1 MAKTEA
7 RIMEQHHDSIPPS
20 PNATST
26 YSSEPTSG
34 NTEYN
39 DEAPHGGF
47 SPWEDI
53 QQQGTSAL
61 QPDPGEEPLF
71 DTENNPFAFSPGQL
85 GKLINPKSLAA
96 FVALGGLAGLE
107 KGLHSDRRAGLGVEE
122 HHVLEPITFEEATS
136 AGSPIKPPRNLPPS
150 QPTGK
155 ASDSFAERKRIF
167 GENRLPERKSKSFFQ
182 LAWIALHDHILIL
195 LSVAAIVSL
204 ALGLYQTFGQTKHEG
219 AKVEWVEGVAIIV
232 AIAVVVIVGALN
244 DWQKERQF
252 QKLNMKK
259 EDRSVK
265 VIRSGNPVAISIYE
279 VVVGDVMLLE
289 PGDVVPVDGIYIEG
303 HGLNCDESSATGES
317 DLVRKVPADE
327 VLEVLRREEAP
338 NLDKLDPFIISGAR
352 VLDGVG
358 SFLVTSVG
366 QNSSYGR
373 TMMSLRED
381 SGLTPLQSKLN
392 VLAGEHPPSR
402 HSSNLFLPSDITMLI
417 MFWSLGYIAKLGSAA
432 GCLLFTVLFIE
443 FLVRLPNNTG
453 SAEEKGQDF
462 LHILVMAIT
471 IIVVAVPEGLPLA
484 VTLSLAFATKRMTRE
499 NNLVRHLQSCETMGN
514 ATIICSDKTGTL
526 TENSMTVTSGAL
538 GGEVLL
544 FGDGSLDMQS
554 QIPHPQL
561 SSKLDNGIQQLLKTA
576 IAVNT
581 TAFEREQSGTSVFV
595 GTKTETALLEW
606 VRRHFGL
613 GPVSVERANSPLV
626 EMFPFNSQRK
636 CMGAV
641 IRMSEPVCSGERSK
655 ETYRLFVKGAPEVVL
670 AQCTSSLVGLTNCA
684 TPEPLDDSQRK
695 SISDV
700 VSRFGTQ
707 ALRTLAL
714 SYRDLSQWPPP
725 KPQTD
730 DTSTLS
736 SDDVTLPDIHQGM
749 TWIGVVGIQDPVRMG
764 VAAAVQDCRMAS
776 VSVKMVTGDNLETA
790 KAVGLACGILEPSSP
805 GEEQGLVMEGKKFR
819 QLSPEQKA
827 AVARDICILARSS
840 PEDKRILVEVLKNLG
855 EVVAVTGDGTNDA
868 PALKIADVGFSMGI
882 TGTEVAKEA
891 SDIILMDDNFA
902 SIVKALGWGRAVND
916 SVKKFLLFQLTV
928 NITAVIITFVTAVS
942 DDEET
947 AVLNAVQLLWVNLIM
962 DTFAALALATDP
974 PTLSALQRKPEP
986 RTASLISLSMWKM
999 ILGQSIYQL
1008 TVCFV
1013 LWFGGPSFFDY
1024 PEDQLRTLIFNVFV
1038 FMQIFKLINSRRIDN
1053 KLNIFEGLHRNWLF
1067 MLMMSIMVGGQLII
1081 IYVGGDAF
1089 VVVRLTGE
1097 QWGISIGL
1105 GIGSIPIGVLIRLIP
1120 DAVLRSCSDKL
1131 RNNWPRWLRLPGKK
1145 AADGSDTS
1153 SLERYNAVFS
1163 HIKDDLAFL
1172 RMIRGGRIRALSE
1185 TLAKSHE
1192 SSSPH
1197 HHQVKVRRGS
1207 SSSSKDWPASP
1218 MFSAIGMPGIVAASI
1233 GGLSPLET
1241 RSSTI

>member
-1 MAKTEA
+1 MAKKDND
-7 RIMEQHHDSIPPS
+7 MQSIPPS
-20 PNATST
+20 PNATLT
-26 YSSEPTSG
+26 YSSEPTSA
-34 NTEYN
+34 NTEYDN
-39 DEAPHGGF
+39 GAPHGG
-47 SPWEDI
+47 SSRWEDI
-53 QQQGTSAL
+53 QQQSTSAL

-71 DTENNPFAFSPGQL
+71 DTDNNPFAFSPGQL
-85 GKLINPKSLAA
+85 NKLINPKSLAA
-96 FVALGGLAGLE
+96 FVALGGLTGLE
-107 KGLHSDRRAGLGVEE
+107 KGLRSDRRGGLSAEE
-122 HHVLEPITFEEATS
+122 HVLEPITFEEAT
-136 AGSPIKPPRNLPPS
+136 AAASPVK
-150 QPTGK
+150 PTGESPATRSISK
-155 ASDSFAERKRIF
+155 PSDGFAERRRIF

-265 VIRSGNPVAISIYE
+265 VIRSGKPEAVSIYE

-289 PGDVVPVDGIYIEG
+289 PGDVVPVDGIFIEG

-317 DLVRKVPADE
+317 DLVRKVPAEE
-327 VLEVLRREEAP
+327 VLKALHREEAL

-366 QNSSYGR
+366 QNSSHGR

-392 VLAGEHPPSR
+392 VLAG
-402 HSSNLFLPSDITMLI
+402 
-417 MFWSLGYIAKLGSAA
+417 YIAKLGSAA

-443 FLVRLPNNTG
+443 FLIRLPNNTG

-526 TENSMTVTSGAL
+526 TENAMTVTSGAL

-544 FGDGSLDMQS
+544 FGDGGPDMQS
-554 QIPHPQL
+554 QIPHQQL
-561 SSKLDNGIQQLLKTA
+561 SSKLDSGVQQLLKTA

-581 TAFEREQSGTSVFV
+581 TAFEREESGTSVFV

-606 VRRHFGL
+606 ARRHFGL
-613 GPVSVERANSPLV
+613 GPVSVERANNPVV

-641 IRMSEPVCSGERSK
+641 VRLSEPDGRGEGSK
-655 ETYRLFVKGAPEVVL
+655 EKYRLFVKGAPEIVL
-670 AQCTSSLVGLTNCA
+670 PQCTTSLMGLTNRA
-684 TPEPLDDSQRK
+684 NAEPLGDSQRYA
-695 SISDV
+695 IMNV
-700 VSRFGTQ
+700 VFRFGTQ

-714 SYRDLSQWPPP
+714 SYRDFSQWPPH
-725 KPQTD
+725 KPEAD
-730 DTSTLS
+730 DTTTPGP
-736 SDDVTLPDIHQGM
+736 DDVALPDIHQDM
-749 TWIGVVGIQDPVRMG
+749 TWIGVVGIQDPVRPG
-764 VAAAVQDCRMAS
+764 VPAAVQDCRTAS

-790 KAVGLACGILEPSSP
+790 KAVGLACGILTSSP
-805 GEEQGLVMEGKKFR
+805 EGEQGLVMEGKKFR
-819 QLSPEQKA
+819 QLSSEQKA
-827 AVARDICILARSS
+827 AVAEDICILARSS

-942 DDEET
+942 DNEET

-974 PTLSALQRKPEP
+974 PTLSALHRKPEP
-986 RTASLISLSMWKM
+986 RTASLISLTMWKM

-1097 QWGISIGL
+1097 QWAISIGL
-1105 GIGSIPIGVLIRLIP
+1105 GIGSIPIGVMIRLIP
-1120 DAVLRSCSDKL
+1120 DEVLRSCSNKL
-1131 RNNWPRWLRLPGKK
+1131 REKWPRWLRLPGKK

-1153 SLERYNAVFS
+1153 SVERYNAVFF

-1197 HHQVKVRRGS
+1197 HHPMKVRRGS
-1207 SSSSKDWPASP
+1207 SPSSKDWPASP

-1233 GGLSPLET
+1233 GGLSPLDT
-1241 RSSTI
+1241 RSSAV

>member
-1 MAKTEA
+1 MMTVCLTC
-7 RIMEQHHDSIPPS
+7 PS
-20 PNATST
+20 PNDTST
-26 YSSEPTSG
+26 YPSAATSS
-34 NTEYN
+34 NTECN
-39 DEAPHGGF
+39 NGALPGEL
-47 SPWEDI
+47 SRSEDI
-53 QQQGTSAL
+53 QQHSVSAL
-61 QPDPGEEPLF
+61 RPDPGEEHLF
-71 DTENNPFAFSPGQL
+71 ETESSPFAFSPGQL

-107 KGLHSDRRAGLGVEE
+107 KGLHSDRRAGLSVEE
-122 HHVLEPITFEEATS
+122 HHLLKPITFEEATS
-136 AGSPIKPPRNLPPS
+136 AASPVKPPGNCPPAQS
-150 QPTGK
+150 NGK
-155 ASDSFAERKRIF
+155 PSDSFAERKRIF

-265 VIRSGNPVAISIYE
+265 VIRSGNPEAVSIYE

-289 PGDVVPVDGIYIEG
+289 PGDVVPVDGIFIEG

-317 DLVRKVPADE
+317 DLVRKIPAEE
-327 VLEVLRREEAP
+327 VLEALRQHEVH

-366 QNSSYGR
+366 QNSSHGR

-381 SGLTPLQSKLN
+381 TGLTPLQSKLN
-392 VLAGEHPPSR
+392 ILA
-402 HSSNLFLPSDITMLI
+402 
-417 MFWSLGYIAKLGSAA
+417 GYIAKLGSAA
-432 GCLLFTVLFIE
+432 GCLLFTVLLIE
-443 FLVRLPNNTG
+443 FLVRLPNNTD

-544 FGDGSLDMQS
+544 FGEGNSDLQS
-554 QIPHPQL
+554 HIPHHQL
-561 SSKLDNGIQQLLKTA
+561 SSKLDMGIQQLLKTA

-581 TAFEREQSGTSVFV
+581 TAFEREENGTSVFV

-613 GPVSVERANSPLV
+613 GPVSVERANNPV
-626 EMFPFNSQRK
+626 IEMFPFISQRK
-636 CMGAV
+636 CMGVV
-641 IRMSEPVCSGERSK
+641 IRISESGGSRERSNDK
-655 ETYRLFVKGAPEVVL
+655 YRLFVKGAPEIVL
-670 AQCTSSLVGLTNCA
+670 AQCTTSLMGLTSCA
-684 TPEPLDDSQRK
+684 NAEPLGESQKDAIRN
-695 SISDV
+695 V
-700 VSRFGTQ
+700 VSRFGTH

-714 SYRDLSQWPPP
+714 SYRDFHQWPPH

-730 DTSTLS
+730 DTITSS
-736 SDDVTLPDIHQGM
+736 SDDVTLPDVHQDM
-749 TWIGVVGIQDPVRMG
+749 TWIGVVGIQDPVRPG
-764 VAAAVQDCRMAS
+764 VPAAVQDCRTAS

-790 KAVGLACGILEPSSP
+790 KAVGLACGILRSSQ
-805 GEEQGLVMEGKKFR
+805 EEGQQGLVMEGKQFR

-827 AVARDICILARSS
+827 SVARDICILARSS

-855 EVVAVTGDGTNDA
+855 EIVAVTGDGTNDA
-868 PALKIADVGFSMGI
+868 PALKVADVGFSMGI

-942 DDEET
+942 DNQET

-1013 LWFGGPSFFDY
+1013 LWFGGPGFFDY

-1067 MLMMSIMVGGQLII
+1067 MLMMSIMVGGQIII

-1089 VVVRLTGE
+1089 VVVRLTSE

-1105 GIGSIPIGVLIRLIP
+1105 GLGSIPIGVLVRLIP
-1120 DAVLRSCSDKL
+1120 DAVLRSCSNKL
-1131 RNNWPRWLRLPGKK
+1131 RKKWPRWLRLPSKK

-1153 SLERYNAVFS
+1153 SIERYNAVFS
-1163 HIKDDLAFL
+1163 HIRDDLAFL

-1185 TLAKSHE
+1185 SLAKPHE

-1207 SSSSKDWPASP
+1207 SPSSKDWPASP

-1241 RSSTI
+1241 RSSTV

>member
-1 MAKTEA
+1 MAMKDDD
-7 RIMEQHHDSIPPS
+7 MQSIPPS
-20 PNATST
+20 PNATLT
-26 YSSEPTSG
+26 YSSEPTAA
-34 NTEYN
+34 NTECSN
-39 DEAPHGGF
+39 GASHGE
-47 SPWEDI
+47 SSRWEDI
-53 QQQGTSAL
+53 RQQSTSAL
-61 QPDPGEEPLF
+61 QPDPGEEHLF

-85 GKLINPKSLAA
+85 NKLINPKSLAA

-107 KGLHSDRRAGLGVEE
+107 KGLRSDRRGGLSLEE
-122 HHVLEPITFEEATS
+122 HQIVEPITFEEATS
-136 AGSPIKPPRNLPPS
+136 AASPTKPPNKLPPAQS
-150 QPTGK
+150 TGK
-155 ASDSFAERKRIF
+155 SSDGFAERKRIF

-265 VIRSGNPVAISIYE
+265 VIRSG
-279 VVVGDVMLLE
+279 
-289 PGDVVPVDGIYIEG
+289 
-303 HGLNCDESSATGES
+303 ES
-317 DLVRKVPADE
+317 DLVRKVPA
-327 VLEVLRREEAP
+327 EEALEALRQDEAQD
-338 NLDKLDPFIISGAR
+338 LDKLDPFIISGAR

-366 QNSSYGR
+366 QNSSHGR

-392 VLAGEHPPSR
+392 VLAG
-402 HSSNLFLPSDITMLI
+402 
-417 MFWSLGYIAKLGSAA
+417 YIAKLGSAA

-443 FLVRLPNNTG
+443 FLIRLPNNTG

-544 FGDGSLDMQS
+544 FGDGGSDTQS
-554 QIPHPQL
+554 HIPHNQL
-561 SSKLDNGIQQLLKTA
+561 SSKLDSGVQQLLKTA

-581 TAFEREQSGTSVFV
+581 TAFEREESGTTVFV

-613 GPVSVERANSPLV
+613 GPVSEERANNPVL

-641 IRMSEPVCSGERSK
+641 IRISEPDGSGERSK
-655 ETYRLFVKGAPEVVL
+655 DKYRLFVKGAPEVVL
-670 AQCTSSLVGLTNCA
+670 AQCTTSLVGLTNRA
-684 TPEPLDDSQRK
+684 TPEPLDDSQIEGIK
-695 SISDV
+695 NV

-714 SYRDLSQWPPP
+714 SYRDFSQWPPH
-725 KPQTD
+725 KPQADET
-730 DTSTLS
+730 TTPV

-749 TWIGVVGIQDPVRMG
+749 TWIGVVGIQDPVRPG
-764 VAAAVQDCRMAS
+764 VPAAVQDCRTAS

-790 KAVGLACGILEPSSP
+790 KAVGLACGILNSSP
-805 GEEQGLVMEGKKFR
+805 EGGQGLVMEGKKFR
-819 QLSPEQKA
+819 QLSSEQKA
-827 AVARDICILARSS
+827 AVAEDICILARSS

-942 DDEET
+942 DNQET

-974 PTLSALQRKPEP
+974 PTLSSLHRKPEP
-986 RTASLISLSMWKM
+986 RTASLISLTIWKM

-1024 PEDQLRTLIFNVFV
+1024 PDDQLRTLIFNVFV

-1081 IYVGGDAF
+1081 IYVGGSAF

-1097 QWGISIGL
+1097 QWAISIGL

-1120 DAVLRSCSDKL
+1120 DEVLRSCSNKL
-1131 RNNWPRWLRLPGKK
+1131 REKWPRWLRLPGKK
-1145 AADGSDTS
+1145 AGDGSDTS
-1153 SLERYNAVFS
+1153 SVERYNAVFS

-1185 TLAKSHE
+1185 TLAKYHE
-1192 SSSPH
+1192 PSSPH
-1197 HHQVKVRRGS
+1197 HHQTKVRRGS
-1207 SSSSKDWPASP
+1207 SPSSKDWPASP

-1241 RSSTI
+1241 RSSPV

>member
-1 MAKTEA
+1 MA
-7 RIMEQHHDSIPPS
+7 MGDNDLQSIPPS
-20 PNATST
+20 PNATLT
-26 YSSEPTSG
+26 YSSEPTPAS
-34 NTEYN
+34 TDYN
-39 DEAPHGGF
+39 NGASHGK
-47 SPWEDI
+47 SSRWEDI
-53 QQQGTSAL
+53 YQQSTSAL
-61 QPDPGEEPLF
+61 QPDPGEEHLF
-71 DTENNPFAFSPGQL
+71 DAENNPFAFSPGQL
-85 GKLINPKSLAA
+85 SKLINPKSLAA

-107 KGLHSDRRAGLGVEE
+107 KGLHSDRRAGLSDGE
-122 HHVLEPITFEEATS
+122 HALEPITFEEATS
-136 AGSPIKPPRNLPPS
+136 AASPTKPAKSLPPAQS
-150 QPTGK
+150 TGK
-155 ASDSFAERKRIF
+155 TSDGFAERKRIF

-265 VIRSGNPVAISIYE
+265 VIRSGKPEAISIYE

-289 PGDVVPVDGIYIEG
+289 PGDVVPVDGIFIEG

-317 DLVRKVPADE
+317 DLVRKVPAEE
-327 VLEVLRREEAP
+327 VLEALHHDEAV

-366 QNSSYGR
+366 QNSSHGR

-392 VLAGEHPPSR
+392 VLA
-402 HSSNLFLPSDITMLI
+402 
-417 MFWSLGYIAKLGSAA
+417 GYIAKLGSAA

-544 FGDGSLDMQS
+544 FGDGSSDTQS
-554 QIPHPQL
+554 QVPHHQL
-561 SSKLDNGIQQLLKTA
+561 SSKLDNGIQELLKTA

-581 TAFEREQSGTSVFV
+581 TAFEKEENGTSVFV

-613 GPVSVERANSPLV
+613 GPISVERANNPVV

-641 IRMSEPVCSGERSK
+641 IRIPESDGSGQRSK
-655 ETYRLFVKGAPEVVL
+655 AKYRLFVKGAPEVVL
-670 AQCTSSLVGLTNCA
+670 AQCTTSLVGLSNCA
-684 TPEPLDDSQRK
+684 AQEPLVDAQRDAIK
-695 SISDV
+695 EV

-714 SYRDLSQWPPP
+714 SYRDFSQWPPD
-725 KPQTD
+725 KPQANETI
-730 DTSTLS
+730 TSS
-736 SDDVTLPDIHQGM
+736 SDDVTLPDIHHDM
-749 TWIGVVGIQDPVRMG
+749 TWIGVVGIQDPVRQG
-764 VAAAVQDCRMAS
+764 VPAAVQDCRTAS

-790 KAVGLACGILEPSSP
+790 KAVGLACGILKSSP
-805 GEEQGLVMEGKKFR
+805 EEQGLVMEGKQFR

-827 AVARDICILARSS
+827 AIAEDICILARSS

-855 EVVAVTGDGTNDA
+855 EIVAVTGDGTNDA

-942 DDEET
+942 DNEET
-947 AVLNAVQLLWVNLIM
+947 SVLNAVQLLWVNLIM

-986 RTASLISLSMWKM
+986 RTASLISLTMWKM

-1038 FMQIFKLINSRRIDN
+1038 FMQIFKLVNSRRIDN

-1081 IYVGGDAF
+1081 IFVGGDAF

-1120 DAVLRSCSDKL
+1120 DEALRSCSNKL
-1131 RNNWPRWLRLPGKK
+1131 RDNWPSWLRLPGKK
-1145 AADGSDTS
+1145 AADGSDTAS
-1153 SLERYNAVFS
+1153 IERYNAVFS
-1163 HIKDDLAFL
+1163 HIRDDLAFL

-1185 TLAKSHE
+1185 ALAKPHE
-1192 SSSPH
+1192 PSSPH
-1197 HHQVKVRRGS
+1197 HHQVKVRRVS
-1207 SSSSKDWPASP
+1207 SQSSKDWPASP

-1241 RSSTI
+1241 RSSTV